1 MTPLE
6 AEAVRRELTAQTA
19 RAESAERRAIK
30 AESERDALRALL
42 SRVRTSL
49 AESFN
54 DPGVGE

>member
-19 RAESAERRAIK
+19 RAEAAERRAIK
-30 AESERDALRALL
+30 AESERDALRVLL

-54 DPGVGE
+54 DPGVSQ